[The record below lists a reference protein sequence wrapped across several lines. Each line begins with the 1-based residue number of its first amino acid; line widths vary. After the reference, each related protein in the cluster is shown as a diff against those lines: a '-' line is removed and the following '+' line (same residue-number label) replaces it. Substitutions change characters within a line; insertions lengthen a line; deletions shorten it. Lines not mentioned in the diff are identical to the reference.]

1 MPYVCAPGR
10 VPADGTGAVRMLAGA
25 SQDGRTAPVKGPR
38 GFGTRWS
45 GRFGRNGT
53 AFALL
58 YVGTLAVLLAEQ
70 LVLRVP
76 PLGYLDVAGLF
87 AALNVLLALER
98 ARAGLVFG
106 GTVRDGVL
114 AVLPVATVGTAVGAV
129 VVASAGA
136 AWSLADV
143 LVGGAAFLTVFV
155 AATVALEYVLV
166 QRSWAGCDD
175 E

>member
-1 MPYVCAPGR
+1 MPYVRTPGQG
-10 VPADGTGAVRMLAGA
+10 PADGAGAVRMLAGA
-25 SQDGRTAPVKGPR
+25 SQDSRAAAVR
-38 GFGTRWS
+38 GFRGLGTGWS

-58 YVGTLAVLLAEQ
+58 YVGTLVVLLAEQ

-87 AALNVLLALER
+87 AALNVLLALDR
-98 ARAGLVFG
+98 ARAGLVSG
-106 GTVRDGVL
+106 GTVRNGVL

-136 AWSLADV
+136 ACSLPDV
-143 LVGGAAFLTVFV
+143 LVGAVAFLAVFV
-155 AATVALEYVLV
+155 AVTVALQYVLV